1 MNARL
6 CSLLVAGGVVLAGIP
21 NGSPLVT
28 PPETE
33 SPQRSLTLQKAFLL
47 PMGDSS
53 ARLQIGIPGFT
64 ATPRL
69 QVLAAPNRVVVDLP
83 GVNRG
88 NQLSKKDLA
97 ALVHPLIQKYRVAQF
112 AVSPVP
118 VTRLVLEVIPGT
130 QVTVSN
136 HPDGI
141 ELVLVSGHGA
151 VQARLVESS
160 MLPAFEVAK
169 NLKLDDSPA
178 VIQIPAQQIKVSE
191 TVVESPVSISSKAV
205 PVHDPSLG
213 SVPTELI
220 ASPIVEPGVVE
231 AGIALAGSP
240 EAVSAPKNQQLVITE
255 PSASIP
261 PSVVEPSAVVP
272 VAAMVEPVK
281 IAVTQAP
288 PPAVPAT
295 ISVPSIGAPYRL
307 LPVITASALMP
318 SSLGPQPQETRIAKV
333 ASGYNQSSGRTLGE
347 QETRYTG
354 APITIDIP
362 SADLRTFL
370 VIIADSM
377 HLNLIMDQDIQ
388 GTYTFKFTDTPA
400 DLVLDM
406 ILKNAS
412 LGKEISHGVM
422 RVAKIEK
429 LQKEENDRKSL
440 DEAKALAGDLQ
451 SVTRPLSY
459 AKVAEVKPILDKVIS
474 KRGSIISDD
483 RTNTLIISDLPRYL
497 PLIDDLIAQLDVQIQ
512 QVEISARVVEANGSF
527 DKAFGVKWPNSGTLP
542 TGAAGTAVAVNGP
555 SWNSINNRPGTGQN
569 TATLGFIPGSEGATG
584 IAGAAAEYWVSFLS
598 NRISI
603 NFILQALEKE
613 GKVKIVSQP
622 KLVTQN
628 NKAARILAGQKIPY
642 PSQQGGAAGGAI
654 TVAFVDA
661 NLELDVTPQIT
672 NDGTIL
678 MDLKIEK
685 SEADFGHSVGGS
697 PTILRKSINTTVLV
711 KDGGTAILGGV
722 YTNNT
727 SNGTTSVP
735 FLSKLPLLGWLFR
748 NKVTS
753 ETNAELLIFITP
765 RIIKN

>member
-6 CSLLVAGGVVLAGIP
+6 CSLLVAGGVVLAGVP
-21 NGSPLVT
+21 NGPLLAA
-28 PPETE
+28 PPESE
-33 SPQRSLTLQKAFLL
+33 SAQRPVTLQRAFLL
-47 PMGDSS
+47 PADGPSV
-53 ARLQIGIPGFT
+53 RLKIEIPGFM
-64 ATPRL
+64 AIPRL
-69 QVLAAPNRVVVDLP
+69 QVLSNPNRVVVDLP

-97 ALVHPLIQKYRVAQF
+97 TLTHPLIEKYRVAQF
-112 AVSPVP
+112 AVSPMP
-118 VTRLVLEVIPGT
+118 VTRLVLEVVPGT
-130 QVTVSN
+130 RVTVSN
-136 HPDGI
+136 QSNGI
-141 ELVLVSGHGA
+141 ELLLLPGSGA
-151 VQARLVESS
+151 VQARFVESS
-160 MLPAFEVAK
+160 QGTAQTLLAQVAGTGEPAPPTQVFVE
-169 NLKLDDSPA
+169 P
-178 VIQIPAQQIKVSE
+178 IKVGAPP
-191 TVVESPVSISSKAV
+191 VV
-205 PVHDPSLG
+205 
-213 SVPTELI
+213 SVPTEI
-220 ASPIVEPGVVE
+220 VASPMEPVAGGSVAAPPEAASLPNPVIVTSADLATPAETASVE
-231 AGIALAGSP
+231 ASKATPPVA
-240 EAVSAPKNQQLVITE
+240 KTE
-255 PSASIP
+255 PNQIAVVQASLTP
-261 PSVVEPSAVVP
+261 LAPAPVPSV
-272 VAAMVEPVK
+272 
-281 IAVTQAP
+281 
-288 PPAVPAT
+288 
-295 ISVPSIGAPYRL
+295 GAPYRL

-318 SSLGPQPQETRIAKV
+318 SSLGPQPQETR
-333 ASGYNQSSGRTLGE
+333 SGRANSAPSGSSQQAGRTLGE

-370 VIIADSM
+370 LIIADSM

-422 RVAKIEK
+422 RVARIDK
-429 LQKEENDRKSL
+429 LQKEENDRKAL
-440 DEAKALAGDLQ
+440 DEAKALAGELQ

-459 AKVAEVKPILDKVIS
+459 AKVGEVKGILDKVIS
-474 KRGSIISDD
+474 KRGSIITDD
-483 RTNTLIISDLPRYL
+483 RTNTLIITDLPRYL

-527 DKAFGVKWPNSGTLP
+527 DKAFGVKWPTAGTL
-542 TGAAGTAVAVNGP
+542 ANGTAASWTAVNGP

-569 TATLGFIPGSEGATG
+569 TTTVGFAPGTEGTTG
-584 IAGAAAEYWVSFLS
+584 IAGATAEYWVSFLS

-603 NFILQALEKE
+603 NFILQGLEKE

-628 NKAARILAGQKIPY
+628 NKAAKILAGQKIPY

-685 SEADFGHSVGGS
+685 SEADFGQSVGGS
-697 PTILRKSINTTVLV
+697 PTILRKSIQTTVLV
-711 KDGGTAILGGV
+711 RDGGTAILGGV

-727 SNGTTSVP
+727 SNGTTGVP
-735 FLSKLPLLGWLFR
+735 FLSKLPIIGWLFK

-753 ETNAELLIFITP
+753 EKNAELLIFITP